1 MKKLIAILMALAI
14 LLSLAACGKA
24 EEPTTE
30 APADAAV
37 TEPVTEPIKD
47 KQLTVENGKGS
58 SITLTYPADFV
69 FNAENTDGNFLA
81 LTDAVKCGML
91 EREDINIGFGFG
103 IVSAAYDSIH
113 DYAATNFANCTIFEE
128 GSIGEY
134 KTYIRQNI
142 TSRMTLVV
150 CLNNFE
156 FAMIEF
162 NLPAGATK
170 EDYAALRASELFNNI
185 YDSIV
190 VTAAT
195 AAENMVMGDPVTSE
209 NGYVTVTPCGGFIY
223 DEADTT
229 GAIALK
235 NGSLGANA
243 AIYVYDEQSME
254 LEPQKK
260 YFGYAYPNKEY
271 TDITIGE
278 NTFAAIESNTGTTY
292 LVAETSSG
300 MAMYVAV
307 WNCSVADAM
316 PVLETLVI
324 G

>member
-1 MKKLIAILMALAI
+1 MKKFIAILMALAV
-14 LLSLAACGKA
+14 LLSFAACGAA
-24 EEPTTE
+24 EEPTTTE
-30 APADAAV
+30 ATEPEV
-37 TEPVTEPIKD
+37 TEEVTEAIED

-58 SITLTYPADFV
+58 SITLNYPADFV

-103 IVSAAYDSIH
+103 IVSAAYDSVH
-113 DYAATNFANCTIFEE
+113 DYAATNFDECTIFEE
-128 GSIGEY
+128 GTIGEY
-134 KTYIRQNI
+134 KTYIRQNV

-170 EDYAALRASELFNNI
+170 EDYAALRASELFNSI

-190 VTAAT
+190 VSVASAE
-195 AAENMVMGDPVTSE
+195 ENMVMGDPITSE

-229 GAIALK
+229 NAIALK

-271 TDITIGE
+271 TEMTIGE
-278 NTFAAIESNTGTTY
+278 NTFYAIESNSGTTY

-307 WNCSVADAM
+307 WSCAVADAM
-316 PVLETLVI
+316 PVLETIVI